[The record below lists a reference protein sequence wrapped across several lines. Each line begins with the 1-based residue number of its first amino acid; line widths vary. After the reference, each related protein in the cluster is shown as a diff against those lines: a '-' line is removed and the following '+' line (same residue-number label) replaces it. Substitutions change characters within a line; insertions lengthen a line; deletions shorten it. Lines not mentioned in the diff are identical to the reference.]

1 MSETL
6 TLREHRWSRGVALT
20 AHECQVLAD
29 VRDVL
34 LSSTAVEGVYD
45 IRPGSTVG
53 SLSVDG
59 RTILIRPKIGFAR
72 ALFLVSYAI
81 DNAAWG
87 DDEAEQAEDDRVVD
101 AIASAF
107 ARVAARALRRGP
119 LQGYRPTEDSLH
131 TVRGRIR
138 VPDQLR
144 LRLGIVPPIEVAFDE
159 FTADIVENRLLRAA
173 LNVIR
178 RNGVRSATVSEGL
191 RAIEARLEDV
201 ALVEYEPRRLPTIS
215 YTRLNVHYRPALE
228 LARYIL
234 ASSSYEL
241 RGGEVKATAF
251 VIEMNRAFED
261 FVVVALREALNVPAH
276 VFPQGVRHRLWLDQD
291 ERLELRPD
299 LSWWDAERCAFVGD
313 VKYKRTDLDGEPADL
328 YQLLA
333 YLIGSDLHQGML
345 VYAAGEAE
353 PTTHVVHLLGRRLI
367 VRGLSL
373 QGGPADIL
381 AEVSQLAAEV
391 QRMRCESISR
401 VAA

>member
-1 MSETL
+1 MPETL
-6 TLREHRWSRGVALT
+6 TLREHQWSRGVPLT
-20 AHECQVLAD
+20 AHERHVLAD

-81 DNAAWG
+81 DNASWG
-87 DDEAEQAEDDRVVD
+87 DDEAEQAEEDRVVD

-107 ARVAARALRRGP
+107 GRVASRALRRGA

-138 VPDQLR
+138 VADQLR
-144 LRLGIVPPIEVAFDE
+144 IRLGIVPPIEVAFDE
-159 FTADIVENRLLRAA
+159 FTTDIVENRLLRAA

-178 RNGVRSATVSEGL
+178 RSGVRSARVSDVL
-191 RAIEARLEDV
+191 RAIETRLEDV
-201 ALVEYEPRRLPTIS
+201 ALVEYEPRRLPTVA
-215 YTRLNVHYRPALE
+215 YTRLNAHYRPALE

-241 RGGEVKATAF
+241 RDGEVRATAF
-251 VIEMNRAFED
+251 VIEMNRTFED
-261 FVVVALREALNVPAH
+261 FVVVALREVLNVPAH

-299 LSWWDAERCAFVGD
+299 LSWWDGERCAFVGD

-333 YLIGSDLHQGML
+333 YLIGTDLDQGML
-345 VYAAGEAE
+345 VYAAGEAD

-367 VRGLSL
+367 VRALSL
-373 QGGPADIL
+373 QGGPAEIL
-381 AEVSQLAAEV
+381 AEVGQLATEV
-391 QRMRCESISR
+391 RRLRREAIAR
-401 VAA
+401 LAA

>member
-1 MSETL
+1 MSDPL
-6 TLREHRWSRGVALT
+6 ILHEHLWSRAVALT
-20 AHECQVLAD
+20 ASERQVLAS
-29 VRDVL
+29 VRDVVV
-34 LSSTAVEGVYD
+34 SATAVEGIYD
-45 IRPGSTVG
+45 VRPGSTVG

-72 ALFLVSYAI
+72 ALFLVSHAI

-87 DDEAEQAEDDRVVD
+87 EDEAEHAEADRVVD
-101 AIASAF
+101 AVASAF

-138 VPDQLR
+138 VADQLR
-144 LRLGIVPPIEVAFDE
+144 VRLGIVPPIEVVFDE
-159 FTADIVENRLLRAA
+159 FTADVIENRLLRAA
-173 LNVIR
+173 LHVIR
-178 RNGVRSATVSEGL
+178 RTGVRSTTLSGSL

-201 ALVEYEPRRLPTIS
+201 ALVEYEPRRLPTLR
-215 YTRLNVHYRPALE
+215 YTRLNAHYQPALE

-241 RGGEVKATAF
+241 RGGEVRATAF

-261 FVVVALREALNVPAH
+261 FVVVALREALNVPPH

-299 LSWWDAERCAFVGD
+299 LSWWEGERCAFVGD

-333 YLIGSDLHQGML
+333 YLIGTDLDQGML

-353 PTTHVVHLLGRRLI
+353 PATHTVHLLGRRLI
-367 VRGLSL
+367 VRALNL
-373 QGGPADIL
+373 QGEPAEIL
-381 AEVSQLAAEV
+381 AEVGRLAGEVRKMRGRATSVLAA
-391 QRMRCESISR
+391 
-401 VAA
+401 